1 MRYDKLVTCWS
12 CNKVKGKRVCPAR
25 GGDLICSKCCG
36 TKRRVEINCPE
47 DCPYLHGADPNWRS
61 ATRQKEDARFLSR
74 FLALNEGQVMLLLFT
89 HHLMLSVRARFAAL
103 SDEELQAVIGT
114 ALKTMDTRAKGIV
127 YSHPSGSPH
136 LDKVAD
142 WLARVLSERG
152 SIAAAPE
159 ASDSDVRTVL
169 DAINQAIRDHAAGG
183 HQVGYLETAERVLQS
198 SLGGTPA
205 IELPDELGVLDE
217 PPSDLIV
224 SP

>member
-1 MRYDKLVTCWS
+1 MSCWS
-12 CNKVKGKRVCPAR
+12 CDKVKGKRVCPAR

-74 FLALNEGQVMLLLFT
+74 FLALNDGHVTLLLFT
-89 HHLMLSVRARFAAL
+89 HHLMLSARARFASL
-103 SDEELQAVIGT
+103 SDEELRVVIGT
-114 ALKTMDTRAKGIV
+114 ALKTMETRAKGIV
-127 YSHPSGSPH
+127 YNHPSGAPH

-142 WLARVLSERG
+142 WLAGVLSDRR
-152 SIAAAPE
+152 SIASAPE

-169 DAINQAIRDHAAGG
+169 ETISQAIRDHIAGG
-183 HQVGYLETAERVLQS
+183 HQAGYLETAEQVLHS
-198 SLGGTPA
+198 SLGGAPA
-205 IELPDELGVLDE
+205 IELPDDLGTLDE